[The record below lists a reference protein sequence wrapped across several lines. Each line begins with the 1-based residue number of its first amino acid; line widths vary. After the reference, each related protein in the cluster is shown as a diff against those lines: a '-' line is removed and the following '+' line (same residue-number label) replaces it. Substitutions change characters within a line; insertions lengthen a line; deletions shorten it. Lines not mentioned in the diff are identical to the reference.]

1 LVDEDYTALAENIMA
16 QTSFRATVPKSVPQQ
31 PKDSARLVL
40 IAPPSRP
47 HHAIVWLAVL
57 AVALGAAA
65 VWRTGVVR
73 QAGAVAGLRVA
84 KVKIGRLEQTLRV
97 AGTVSVAHPDIIVAP
112 YMVGNRYISGG
123 TSFALVLRKL
133 APPGSRVRKGDVIA
147 EFDRESMLNR
157 LDDYRDWVRQ
167 HQLNLVALEA
177 RLGVRR
183 QAYRQAILADKAR
196 MEQAALDLKTIPVR
210 SSIRAAQL
218 RLDYE
223 EDRAAYRARVS
234 QSRDFDVSET
244 AALRRSQLDLQQS
257 TLELGRIA
265 RNADQ
270 MIVHAP
276 LDGLV
281 VLERVYR
288 GGQWGDIR
296 EGDEIRPG
304 QPYMQIVDLRSIVLD
319 VKINQVDRER
329 VRLDQ
334 PARVHFEAYPA
345 LEIPAEIVSV
355 GTFAR
360 ANGWRA
366 SYVREVPLRL
376 KLQAE
381 DERFVPNLSAN
392 ADIVIQSEDDCKL
405 VPRECVFQE
414 AGAAFVYLK
423 AEDGWQRRKVE
434 LGLSN
439 NIMVA
444 VTSGLEAGA
453 EVAAEPPQDLP
464 GP

>member
-1 LVDEDYTALAENIMA
+1 MA
-16 QTSFRATVPKSVPQQ
+16 QTSFRTAVPNAVPQQ
-31 PKDSARLVL
+31 PKAPARLVL
-40 IAPPSRP
+40 IAPPQRP
-47 HHAIVWLAVL
+47 NHTIVWLAAL
-57 AVALGAAA
+57 AVALAAAA
-65 VWRTGVVR
+65 VWRTGFFR
-73 QAGAVAGLRVA
+73 QVGAGASLRTA

-97 AGTVSVAHPDIIVAP
+97 AGTISVDHPDIIVAP
-112 YMVGNRYISGG
+112 YIVGNRYISGG

-133 APPGSRVRKGDVIA
+133 ATPGSRFRKGDVIA

-157 LDDYRDWVRQ
+157 LDDYRDWVRE
-167 HQLNLVALEA
+167 HQLNLVSLQAA
-177 RLGVRR
+177 LGVRR

-196 MEQAALDLKTIPVR
+196 MDHAALDLKTIPVR

-223 EDRAAYRARVS
+223 QDRAAYRARVN
-234 QSRDFDVSET
+234 QSRNFDVSET

-257 TLELGRIA
+257 TLELSRIA

-281 VLERVYR
+281 VIERVYR
-288 GGQWGDIR
+288 GGQWGEIR

-304 QPYMQIVDLRSIVLD
+304 QPYMQIVDLRSVVLD

-334 PARVHFEAYPA
+334 PARVHFEAYPT

-355 GTFAR
+355 GAFAR

-366 SYVREVPLRL
+366 NYVREVPLRL
-376 KLQAE
+376 KLRAE

-392 ADIVIQSEDDCKL
+392 ADIVIQSQDDCKL

-423 AEDGWQRRKVE
+423 AEDGWQRRKVG

-453 EVAAEPPQDLP
+453 EVAAEPPQDTA

>member
-1 LVDEDYTALAENIMA
+1 
-16 QTSFRATVPKSVPQQ
+16 
-31 PKDSARLVL
+31 
-40 IAPPSRP
+40 
-47 HHAIVWLAVL
+47 
-57 AVALGAAA
+57 
-65 VWRTGVVR
+65 
-73 QAGAVAGLRVA
+73 
-84 KVKIGRLEQTLRV
+84 
-97 AGTVSVAHPDIIVAP
+97 
-112 YMVGNRYISGG
+112 
-123 TSFALVLRKL
+123 
-133 APPGSRVRKGDVIA
+133 
-147 EFDRESMLNR
+147 
-157 LDDYRDWVRQ
+157 
-167 HQLNLVALEA
+167 
-177 RLGVRR
+177 
-183 QAYRQAILADKAR
+183 
-196 MEQAALDLKTIPVR
+196 
-210 SSIRAAQL
+210 
-218 RLDYE
+218 
-223 EDRAAYRARVS
+223 
-234 QSRDFDVSET
+234 
-244 AALRRSQLDLQQS
+244 
-257 TLELGRIA
+257 
-265 RNADQ
+265 
-270 MIVHAP
+270 
-276 LDGLV
+276 
-281 VLERVYR
+281 
-288 GGQWGDIR
+288 
-296 EGDEIRPG
+296 
-304 QPYMQIVDLRSIVLD
+304 

-366 SYVREVPLRL
+366 NYVREVPLRL
-376 KLQAE
+376 KLQSE